1 MTLALR
7 GELGQAGG
15 WQGRAE
21 RLLEREQAGD
31 CVERGYLLILRGIE
45 HEIDGDRERL
55 AAIAAEAVAA
65 GERFAD
71 PDLFSMG
78 AFMQGNALISL
89 EASEMVWPSS
99 TWPWS
104 PSSRARSRR

>member
-65 GERFAD
+65 SA
-71 PDLFSMG
+71 S
-78 AFMQGNALISL
+78 ASLI
-89 EASEMVWPSS
+89 P
-99 TWPWS
+99 TC
-104 PSSRARSRR
+104 SRWVHSCRAMH